1 MDYNLVSL
9 YDYETLARLILPHN
23 VWDFIDAGA
32 MDEITV
38 RRNRSALDSL
48 ALRPRFLRDVEN
60 LDLSTTVLG
69 TQISMPVMIAPAG
82 SQKIAHPDAEMATVR
97 GAAKSR
103 TLMIAAT
110 NSNYSMEEIAE
121 ATPTPRWFQLY
132 HQDRG
137 VTEILVRRAE
147 KSGYKAICLTVDIPV
162 PTYKERDV
170 RNRFS
175 LDFGSANFT
184 GMEAAAGNEE
194 TPSWVAGV
202 HPALTWGDLEWL
214 RSLSSLPLVLKGI
227 RTAEDAR
234 MAVDHGVDGILVS
247 NHGGRQ
253 TDMTLSS
260 IETLPEIADA
270 VEGRAE
276 IYMDSGIRRGSD
288 VLKALAM
295 GATAVAIGRPLFW
308 GLAVDGAYGVHRIL
322 EILRVELE
330 LALSYC
336 GVTSVRDLK
345 PGLLSIPHGWGAAT
359 IR

>member
-1 MDYNLVSL
+1 MDHNLVSL
-9 YDYETLARLILPHN
+9 YDYENLAKRIFPHD
-23 VWDFIDAGA
+23 VWDFIDAGSL
-32 MDEITV
+32 DEITM
-38 RRNRSALDSL
+38 RRNRSALDAL
-48 ALRPRFLRDVEN
+48 ALRPRFLRDVGNPE
-60 LDLSTTVLG
+60 LSTTVLG
-69 TQISMPVMIAPAG
+69 SPISFPVMIAPAG
-82 SQKIAHPDAEMATVR
+82 SQKMAHPDGELATVH
-97 GAAKSR
+97 GAAKSH
-103 TLMIAAT
+103 TLMMAPT

-121 ATPTPRWFQLY
+121 ATTTPRWFQLY
-132 HQDRG
+132 HQDRPI
-137 VTEILVRRAE
+137 TEILVKRAE

-162 PTYKERDV
+162 PSYKERDI
-170 RNRFS
+170 RNRFV
-175 LDFGSANFT
+175 LDLGSANFV

-194 TPSWVAGV
+194 TTSWVAGV
-202 HPALTWGDLEWL
+202 HPTLTWKDLEWL

-253 TDMTLSS
+253 IDMTLSS
-260 IETLPEIADA
+260 IETLPEIAEA

-276 IYMDSGIRRGSD
+276 IYFDSGIRRGSD

-308 GLAVDGAYGVHRIL
+308 GLAVNGADGVHKIL
-322 EILRVELE
+322 EILRVEME

-336 GVTSVRDLK
+336 GITSVRDLN
-345 PGLLSIPHGWGAAT
+345 PGILDIPHGWGSGT